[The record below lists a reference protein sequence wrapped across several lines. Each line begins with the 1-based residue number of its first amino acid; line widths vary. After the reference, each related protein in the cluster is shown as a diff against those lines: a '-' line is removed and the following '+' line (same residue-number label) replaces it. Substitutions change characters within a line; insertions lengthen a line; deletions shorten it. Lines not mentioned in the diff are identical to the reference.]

1 MREFLKNRS
10 DYFSHSNLLDEIEDS
25 DELFD
30 KLEEITR
37 YIGSVI
43 IEFNA
48 LESTIEYLIAEQ
60 MMRSGDQDDRIYV
73 FLSEMMYQGKAK
85 ALINLYG
92 QIIEFCDVK
101 ITHED
106 LKVIEKRL
114 EEAARI
120 RNEYAHAHWQE
131 ISSSGYVRVKTRPNK
146 KGVSQ
151 KYRLFDL
158 EQLEKDMYY
167 VMETPSILGEFDE
180 NIMDQLHGRI

>member
-10 DYFSHSNLLDEIEDS
+10 DYFSHSNLLDEIEDG

-73 FLSEMMYQGKAK
+73 FLSEMMYQGKSK

-92 QIIEFCDVK
+92 QIIEHCDVK
-101 ITHED
+101 ITQEG
-106 LKVIEKRL
+106 LTKIEKRL
-114 EEAARI
+114 QEAARI
-120 RNEYAHAHWQE
+120 RNEYAHAHWQD
-131 ISSSGYVRVKTRPNK
+131 ISSNGFVRIKTRPNK
-146 KGVSQ
+146 KGVFQ
-151 KYRLFDL
+151 KYRLFDI
-158 EQLEKDMYY
+158 EQLEKDMYFI
-167 VMETPSILGEFDE
+167 METPSILGQFDE
-180 NIMDQLHGRI
+180 DLMYQMHGGV

>member
-10 DYFSHSNLLDEIEDS
+10 DYFTHSNLLDEIKDS
-25 DELFD
+25 DELFYR
-30 KLEEITR
+30 LEEITR
-37 YIGSVI
+37 YIGGVI

-60 MMRSGDQDDRIYV
+60 MMRSGEQDDRIYV
-73 FLSEMMYQGKAK
+73 FLSEMMYQGKAR

-101 ITHED
+101 TAHDD
-106 LKVIEKRL
+106 LKTVEVRL
-114 EEAARI
+114 DEAARI

-146 KGVSQ
+146 KGVFQ

-158 EQLEKDMYY
+158 EQLEKDMYFI
-167 VMETPSILGEFDE
+167 METPSLLGEFDE
-180 NIMDQLHGRI
+180 KIMDELYGRA